1 MLWTARNILEIDDIL
16 SSRILDENDESHFNE
31 QDFWIVLFGILVQE
45 YYEYIDQ
52 GLEELW
58 EMTKLWLEKVAEMVG
73 MPVNREMRKQIA
85 KDNKGFKREVQ
96 AHIWSLHNLKKWL
109 SKEWQ
114 RIDSEEN
121 SFVVISESCINKIM
135 GFDDELFPE
144 TGIQELKQK
153 TKQLQSLYGFL
164 VEKRDEYETWIT
176 TVQLRKNTQEI
187 ISFLL
192 KQGNA
197 FVAQNMQIRAENES
211 MQEVI
216 TTERKIT
223 WFLEKEIQTLTKRYE
238 KMLAEYET
246 TKNSITSLWVQN
258 TKLQRKM
265 TELEGTIKNLRW
277 ELSTKQKT
285 IDHFTQIKAE
295 WQIHEGGSF
304 TMEYVTAIEE
314 ENSLLKEQQWGF
326 MTENNRLGL
335 RIQALEE
342 YVDVLLSQ
350 ADTSISSFM
359 SRVEHNIEI
368 CSVDDLIKYMLH
380 VDCPYELKNKTIQV
394 ILDFFDALLRQ
405 TTGWASSSTKG
416 NPGIGGGCYSN
427 NFLKPIINFLKEKG
441 KNGTHPQTFLS
452 TMVFL
457 DWKKIMSEY
466 MGHEWKHKNQMVFS
480 MYSIFPEGNNQFPLF
495 QALQILADS
504 LGAVNEPG
512 VNLIAISQNIY
523 SATEQD
529 GVTKRKLQ
537 DIVEDAS
544 KQKQR

>member
-1 MLWTARNILEIDDIL
+1 MVWITRNTIGTDDTL
-16 SSRILDENDESHFNE
+16 SSKNDEPHFNE
-31 QDFWIVLFGILVQE
+31 QDFWIALFGILIQE
-45 YYEYIDQ
+45 YYEYIDR
-52 GLEELW
+52 ESKMLW
-58 EMTKLWLEKVAEMVG
+58 DVIKLWLEKYAEMVG
-73 MPVNREMRKQIA
+73 VPVNREIRKQIA
-85 KDNKGFKREVQ
+85 KDNKGFKRGMQ

-114 RIDSEEN
+114 RIDSEKD
-121 SFVVISESCINKIM
+121 SFIVVSESCTNKIIS
-135 GFDDELFPE
+135 FDTESFPE
-144 TGIQELKQK
+144 TDIQKLKQR
-153 TKQLQSLYGFL
+153 TKQLQDFYGFL
-164 VEKRDEYETWIT
+164 IEKKDECETWIT
-176 TVQLRKNTQEI
+176 TVQLRKNVQDT
-187 ISFLL
+187 ISFLIER
-192 KQGNA
+192 GNA
-197 FVAQNMQIRAENES
+197 FVAENIRIRAENES
-211 MQEVI
+211 IQEAI
-216 TTERKIT
+216 TTERNMV
-223 WFLEKEIQTLTKRYE
+223 WFLKKQLQTLTKQYE
-238 KMLAEYET
+238 KALAEYEK
-246 TKNSITSLWVQN
+246 TKNSMASLWVQN

-265 TELEGTIKNLRW
+265 TELEGIIKNLRW

-285 IDHFTQIKAE
+285 IDHFTQIRAE
-295 WQIHEGGSF
+295 WQMHEDGNF

-335 RIQALEE
+335 HIQALEE

-359 SRVEHNIEI
+359 SRVEHNIEM

-441 KNGTHPQTFLS
+441 RNGTHPQTFLS

-480 MYSIFPEGNNQFPLF
+480 VYSIFPEGNNQFPLF
-495 QALQILADS
+495 QALRILADS

-544 KQKQR
+544 QQKQG